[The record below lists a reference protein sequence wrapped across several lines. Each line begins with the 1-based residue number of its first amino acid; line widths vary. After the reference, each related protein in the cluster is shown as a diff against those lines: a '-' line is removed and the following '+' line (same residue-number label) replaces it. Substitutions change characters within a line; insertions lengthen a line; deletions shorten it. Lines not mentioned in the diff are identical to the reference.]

1 MTVDNFEIIN
11 GLLNFDKPNSF
22 YFLQIL
28 QRRKE
33 NPELPTN
40 SKVINNY
47 YLYTREDLFKLR
59 DRIIEDCQKYNA
71 RAYINVNVLDLE
83 KIGMFTAQKILDLII
98 KKDFKS
104 IKNAYPS
111 VCGSHHSEENKRW
124 VVDIDTKDIDFI
136 SNVKKE
142 IEKLHSEIKNNKYK
156 ILTELPTRHG
166 YHLISNPFRLDKF
179 KDLFPDV
186 TVQKNSPTILYIP

>member
-11 GLLNFDKPNSF
+11 SLLNFDKPNSF

-40 SKVINNY
+40 SKVIDNY

-124 VVDIDTKDIDFI
+124 VVDIDTKDIDFVH
-136 SNVKKE
+136 NVKKE

-156 ILTELPTRHG
+156 ILAELPTRQG
-166 YHLISNPFRLDKF
+166 FHLISHPFRLDKF
-179 KDLFPDV
+179 KDLFSDV

>member
-1 MTVDNFEIIN
+1 MIVDNFDLISE
-11 GLLNFDKPNSF
+11 LLSFEKPNSF

-33 NPELPTN
+33 NPQLPTN
-40 SKVINNY
+40 SKVIDNY
-47 YLYTREDLFKLR
+47 YLYDNNDLNKLR
-59 DRIIEDCQKYNA
+59 DRIVEDCEKYNA
-71 RAYINVNVLDLE
+71 RAYININVLNLE
-83 KIGMFTAQKILDLII
+83 KVGLFTLQKITELVI

-124 VVDIDTKDIDFI
+124 VVDIDTKDEDFI
-136 SNVKKE
+136 DNVRKE
-142 IEKLHSEIKNNKYK
+142 IKLLHSEIKNNQYK
-156 ILTELPTRHG
+156 ILAELPTRQGVHI
-166 YHLISNPFRLDKF
+166 ISNPFRLDKF
-179 KDLFPDV
+179 KEKFSDV